1 MKEEKKEHNCIQ
13 WQRRKKINR
22 KAYQVGPKSKDNQM
36 HNARRERK
44 RGREIISNMLWPNNE
59 QLRMEDMR
67 MGDKQ
72 KADLENKS
80 LNKEQQRET
89 VKIFLFA
96 LFFGLPWNVYV
107 FFVYIA
113 FA

>member
-1 MKEEKKEHNCIQ
+1 MKEEKKNTIVFNGREEKKLTEKLIKLARN
-13 WQRRKKINR
+13 QRTTKCTM
-22 KAYQVGPKSKDNQM
+22 QG
-36 HNARRERK
+36 ERK

-59 QLRMEDMR
+59 QQRMEDMR